1 MTMSRKK
8 LLPFITI
15 IIGIFFL
22 VAGIW
27 GLFSTEVFSV
37 LRTNRFNATIQIILG
52 IAAIVS
58 VYNGTTKGFLK
69 FFGILLIL
77 VGVLWFIGGG
87 ADTLVRILNVNR
99 SVAFFNIG
107 VGLLALIL
115 ASTVKPTQPHHHNSV
130 DIIF

>member
-52 IAAIVS
+52 IAQS
-58 VYNGTTKGFLK
+58 FLFTTEQQKDFLNSLE
-69 FFGILLIL
+69 FF
-77 VGVLWFIGGG
+77 
-87 ADTLVRILNVNR
+87 
-99 SVAFFNIG
+99 
-107 VGLLALIL
+107 
-115 ASTVKPTQPHHHNSV
+115 
-130 DIIF
+130 